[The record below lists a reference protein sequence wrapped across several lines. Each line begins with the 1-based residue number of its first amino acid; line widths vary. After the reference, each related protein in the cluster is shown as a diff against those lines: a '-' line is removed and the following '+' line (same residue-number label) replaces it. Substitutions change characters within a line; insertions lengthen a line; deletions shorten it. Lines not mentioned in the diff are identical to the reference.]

1 MKIIKTKIKDLLVFE
16 SVNFYDNRGYFRE
29 VLLEKIIKKRF
40 KFTVISS
47 SKKNV
52 LRGLHMQKKFPQGKY
67 ISVIKGK
74 ILDVVVDC
82 RKKSKTFGK
91 YFSIVLSEKNN
102 KSLLIPTGFA
112 HGFYTLTDNVII
124 HYKCSKY
131 RHVKSEMG
139 ILWKDKELKINP
151 FLRCNNMSIRN
162 KINKEFNVSGD
173 DFETFTA
180 LREWKDNY

>member
-91 YFSIVLSEKNN
+91 HFKIIISEKNS
-102 KSLLIPTGFA
+102 KSIYVPPGFI
-112 HGFYTLTDNVII
+112 HGFVGL
-124 HYKCSKY
+124 
-131 RHVKSEMG
+131 
-139 ILWKDKELKINP
+139 DKENIVIYSCTNY
-151 FLRCNNMSIRN
+151 RN
-162 KINKEFNVSGD
+162 KQSELGVKWNDKNLNINWGIKKPILSKKDMNNIHFNKVK
-173 DFETFTA
+173 F
-180 LREWKDNY
+180 

>member
-91 YFSIVLSEKNN
+91 HFKIIISEKNS
-102 KSLLIPTGFA
+102 KSIYVPPGFI
-112 HGFYTLTDNVII
+112 HGFVGLDKENIVIYSCTNYRNKQSELGVKWNDKNLNI
-124 HYKCSKY
+124 NWGIKKPILSK
-131 RHVKSEMG
+131 
-139 ILWKDKELKINP
+139 KDK
-151 FLRCNNMSIRN
+151 NNIHFN
-162 KINKEFNVSGD
+162 KVKF
-173 DFETFTA
+173 
-180 LREWKDNY
+180 

>member
-29 VLLEKIIKKRF
+29 VLLEKLIKKRF

-82 RKKSKTFGK
+82 RKKSISFGK
-91 YFSIVLSEKNN
+91 HFKIIISEKNS
-102 KSLLIPTGFA
+102 KSIYVPPGFI
-112 HGFYTLTDNVII
+112 HGFVGLEKENIVLYSCTNYRNKQSELGVKWNDKNLNINWGI
-124 HYKCSKY
+124 KKPILSK
-131 RHVKSEMG
+131 
-139 ILWKDKELKINP
+139 KDK
-151 FLRCNNMSIRN
+151 NNLHFN
-162 KINKEFNVSGD
+162 KVKF
-173 DFETFTA
+173 
-180 LREWKDNY
+180 

>member
-16 SVNFYDNRGYFRE
+16 SINFYDNRGYFRE
-29 VLLEKIIKKRF
+29 VLLEKLIKKRF

-91 YFSIVLSEKNN
+91 HFKIIISEKNS
-102 KSLLIPTGFA
+102 KSIYVPPGFI
-112 HGFYTLTDNVII
+112 HGFVGLEKENIVLYSCTNYRNKQSELGVKWNDKNLNINWGI
-124 HYKCSKY
+124 KKPILSK
-131 RHVKSEMG
+131 
-139 ILWKDKELKINP
+139 KDK
-151 FLRCNNMSIRN
+151 NNIHFN
-162 KINKEFNVSGD
+162 KIKF
-173 DFETFTA
+173 
-180 LREWKDNY
+180 

>member
-29 VLLEKIIKKRF
+29 VLLEKLIKKRF

-82 RKKSKTFGK
+82 RKKSISFGK
-91 YFSIVLSEKNN
+91 HFKIIISEKNS
-102 KSLLIPTGFA
+102 KSIYVPPGFI
-112 HGFYTLTDNVII
+112 HGFVGLEKENIVLYSCTNYRNKQSELGVKWNDKNLNINWGI
-124 HYKCSKY
+124 KKPILSK
-131 RHVKSEMG
+131 
-139 ILWKDKELKINP
+139 KDK
-151 FLRCNNMSIRN
+151 NNIHFN
-162 KINKEFNVSGD
+162 KVKF
-173 DFETFTA
+173 
-180 LREWKDNY
+180 

>member
-47 SKKNV
+47 SKRNV

-67 ISVIKGK
+67 ISVVKGK

-91 YFSIVLSEKNN
+91 HFKIIISEKNS
-102 KSLLIPTGFA
+102 KSIYVPPGFI
-112 HGFYTLTDNVII
+112 HGFVGLKKENIVLYSCTNYRNKGSELGII
-124 HYKCSKY
+124 WNDKNLDINW
-131 RHVKSEMG
+131 G
-139 ILWKDKELKINP
+139 IKKPILSSKDKKNI
-151 FLRCNNMSIRN
+151 
-162 KINKEFNVSGD
+162 EFNKVK
-173 DFETFTA
+173 F
-180 LREWKDNY
+180 